1 MEKLGWSLR
10 VSLLLGLLLILSYAS
25 AASIGVSLLPGNST
39 DKYVVRLNGQG
50 FAPNSALVVRCSGER
65 AAEGQATRPFSE
77 EVLLQGART
86 DEQGKMAASYG
97 QCEWGSFN
105 YVVRDQNGNE
115 AAAKLCY
122 DVTGKV
128 AAEGEWVYLKELYPN
143 FEASGT
149 WFGPRVNF
157 EGQAYAYSYCSKT
170 TLWPGGA
177 FQLANLR
184 HPGKPKLLEVTLG
197 VRDETTPQGRWI
209 FNIILDDQPP
219 IYQLVRLGLSK
230 RMTLNVSGVGRVEFT
245 AKRVRG
251 PRSDSG
257 GPALIEPRLLY

>member
-1 MEKLGWSLR
+1 MHEAKGFVKVGLAL
-10 VSLLLGLLLILSYAS
+10 VLLSVLTHAS
-25 AASIGVSLLPGNST
+25 AATVGVSLLPGSGT
-39 DKYVVRLNGQG
+39 DKYVIRLNGEG

-65 AAEGQATRPFSE
+65 AAEGQATRPFSQ
-77 EVLLQGART
+77 EVVLQGART
-86 DEQGKMAASYG
+86 DGEGKMAASYG
-97 QCEWGSFN
+97 QCEWGAFS
-105 YVVRDQNGNE
+105 YVVRDQKGNE

-122 DVTGKV
+122 DLAGKV

-143 FEASGT
+143 FETSGT
-149 WFGPRVNF
+149 WFGPKVNF

-170 TLWPGGA
+170 TQLPGGA
-177 FQLANLR
+177 FSLANLR
-184 HPGKPKLLEVTLG
+184 HPGKPKLLEVTVG

-219 IYQLVRLGLSK
+219 IYQLVRLGLSR